1 MDSWR
6 RLAATRARERSD
18 QGPSGISL
26 LPWLLMGV
34 GAFSHLL
41 GGEAPNP
48 WIGGLGLLA
57 FNTLYI
63 AIVFRSFHPGSRETP
78 LTWGLLGTLGALTF
92 ALAIGYGRE
101 WLLLFPLLGLAVGAT
116 VRRGRLLRWISL
128 PLVVA
133 VGAVTFWRD
142 GWNSVGV
149 VYGTFISVMVTAAI
163 LALDETVRQLRATRE
178 ELARAAVEKERLR
191 FSRDLHD
198 LLGHTL
204 SVIVVKSEVVRRL
217 APRDL
222 DAALAQVAD
231 IEAVGRQALTEIR
244 EAVTGYREGSLAT
257 ELDRAR
263 DALSSAGIE
272 PVVRRSGPLL
282 EPRTEAL
289 LGWVVRES
297 TTNAVRH
304 SGASRCVFALDG
316 TADRVRLTVTDDGR
330 GPLVAPAAT
339 PGSGLRGLRERLAA
353 AGGTLDSGPA
363 PRGGFRVTAELPVEA
378 PGPREGEPTT

>member
-1 MDSWR
+1 MGSWR

-18 QGPSGISL
+18 QGPSGLSL

-41 GGEAPNP
+41 GGEAANP
-48 WIGGLGLLA
+48 WIGGLGLFT

-78 LTWGLLGTLGALTF
+78 LTWGLLGSLGALTF

-101 WLLLFPLLGLAVGAT
+101 WLLLFPLLGLAVGAV
-116 VRRGRLLRWISL
+116 VRRGKLLTRITF
-128 PLVVA
+128 PLVLA
-133 VGAVTFWRD
+133 VGVVTFWKD
-142 GWNSVGV
+142 DWDSIGV

-163 LALDETVRQLRATRE
+163 LALDETVRQLQATRE

-217 APRDL
+217 APHDL

-231 IEAVGRQALTEIR
+231 IESVGLQALTEIR
-244 EAVTGYREGSLAT
+244 RPSPATARAASPRSWTGRAT
-257 ELDRAR
+257 PSPRPASNRSYAARAR
-263 DALSSAGIE
+263 SSNRRRRPSSAGWCGS
-272 PVVRRSGPLL
+272 PRRT
-282 EPRTEAL
+282 RYA
-289 LGWVVRES
+289 
-297 TTNAVRH
+297 
-304 SGASRCVFALDG
+304 
-316 TADRVRLTVTDDGR
+316 TAARPTV
-330 GPLVAPAAT
+330 
-339 PGSGLRGLRERLAA
+339 
-353 AGGTLDSGPA
+353 
-363 PRGGFRVTAELPVEA
+363 
-378 PGPREGEPTT
+378 